1 MRVVISALLILLALH
16 LLLDSITYRETIDLC
31 QYEGFENDHDA
42 DKDKDDDDHDD
53 SDEDVTNKKATTKK
67 PHGDKDEDND
77 EDEDADDDSKHNGKM
92 KAKAKKKV
100 KGVKEGFGTA
110 IFTNGRYAPAAPP
123 ESCFRERD
131 DCLYAC
137 EAPCDPYGKKNCET
151 GYQTKKELMD
161 YVQCNA
167 PLPQAAN
174 YFISDENDANF
185 QSDVMNLNRFYKQGD
200 NNVPGDLEVAE
211 YNSKQRNRRH
221 MGSTTFTPNR
231 ADSQAH
237 MGGVSYSL
245 QPNTWRYEDE
255 LPMNGGQFLPGVS
268 GYDTLSDYYSDY
280 SAGNNVLSQ
289 SCAPPTRGATM
300 NDDLRM
306 GMGAINAERRSI
318 T

>member
-16 LLLDSITYRETIDLC
+16 LLLDSISYRETINLC
-31 QYEGFENDHDA
+31 QYEGFDNNDGDDDVTNKKPTTKKGKDVDEVAAQDDSDEDA
-42 DKDKDDDDHDD
+42 DKDK
-53 SDEDVTNKKATTKK
+53 
-67 PHGDKDEDND
+67 P
-77 EDEDADDDSKHNGKM
+77 
-92 KAKAKKKV
+92 KAKKKS
-100 KGVKEGFGTA
+100 KEMKEGFGTA
-110 IFTNGRYAPAAPP
+110 IFTNGKYAPAAPP

-167 PLPQAAN
+167 PLPTASN
-174 YFISDENDANF
+174 YFVSDENDANF
-185 QSDVMNLNRFYKQGD
+185 QSDVMNLNRFYKQGAANPPAD
-200 NNVPGDLEVAE
+200 PELDG
-211 YNSKQRNRRH
+211 YNKKPNMRH
-221 MGSTTFTPNR
+221 MGATTAASTR

-237 MGGVSYSL
+237 MNGVSYSL

-255 LPMNGGQFLPGVS
+255 LPMNGGEFLPGVS
-268 GYDTLSDYYSDY
+268 GYDTLSDFYSDY
-280 SAGNNVLSQ
+280 DTGNNVLSQ